1 MKEGGKVLRMF
12 DHSHTENKTESLS
25 ADGSLRPEKAG
36 SGKLRVAASMFHL
49 AHDLRQSCALH
60 SGFPKQKNP
69 QTGTGRFPDR
79 TKVPQWDK
87 IKGAWKRTPKDL
99 PRFQQRCGDVG
110 CYFFSFPKIIE
121 NDFSE

>member
-12 DHSHTENKTESLS
+12 DHSHTENRTESLS

-69 QTGTGRFPDR
+69 QTGTECSQYEN
-79 TKVPQWDK
+79 KSSSEVK
-87 IKGAWKRTPKDL
+87 A
-99 PRFQQRCGDVG
+99 QRGLGIHTRGLTQILAEV
-110 CYFFSFPKIIE
+110 S
-121 NDFSE
+121 